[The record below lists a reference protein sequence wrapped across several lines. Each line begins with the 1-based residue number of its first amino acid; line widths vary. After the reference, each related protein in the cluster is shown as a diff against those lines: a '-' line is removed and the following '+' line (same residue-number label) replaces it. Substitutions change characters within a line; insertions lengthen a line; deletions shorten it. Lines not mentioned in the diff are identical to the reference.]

1 MQNQYNY
8 NYNEASSTYSFTTKN
23 FIIYRIAFIVD
34 ETLNSISND
43 ITIENVYQIVIE
55 KVDYKLEPFD
65 CLVSKTIESI
75 IKAFFDSVENSLI
88 YICSNDQDKSELRFN
103 IFDRWYKNSEY
114 KDYIIKLDNIISY
127 SYDGEMTK
135 LFTSFL
141 YHKENKHVE
150 HALNAY
156 KMLEEIINADK

>member
-75 IKAFFDSVENSLI
+75 IKAFFD
-88 YICSNDQDKSELRFN
+88 
-103 IFDRWYKNSEY
+103 
-114 KDYIIKLDNIISY
+114 
-127 SYDGEMTK
+127 
-135 LFTSFL
+135 
-141 YHKENKHVE
+141 
-150 HALNAY
+150 
-156 KMLEEIINADK
+156 